1 LGTYDFDLVN
11 GYTGALTVTDRWV
24 GERNAGFGTAIS
36 PQYHLASYNIMDL
49 NLTVDAPH
57 GLQYGLFLR
66 NAFDRVAEVSASVL
80 ANEYN
85 PSSPVPVV
93 LAQPRTIGVSVHY
106 KFH

>member
-1 LGTYDFDLVN
+1 
-11 GYTGALTVTDRWV
+11 
-24 GERNAGFGTAIS
+24 
-36 PQYHLASYNIMDL
+36 
-49 NLTVDAPH
+49 VDAPH

-106 KFH
+106 TLH